1 MKGKV
6 ILSVLEK
13 LAEAATEGSALFEAI
28 LTAGYGASMGKLDYK
43 ISLIKMERSKKRAQ
57 AELEWRSR
65 RTYNSLLYKLKR
77 DGFMESNNKNG
88 KKFFSITPRGKKKLD
103 ILLLRK
109 TQVLPRINYNVV
121 PEEKNN
127 LLIVAFDI
135 PEKERRK
142 RDWLRSSLRH
152 LGLKMIQKSVWIG
165 KIKLPDDFIKDIGV
179 LNLAQFVHIFEV
191 GKEGSLRDFV

>member
-1 MKGKV
+1 
-6 ILSVLEK
+6 
-13 LAEAATEGSALFEAI
+13 
-28 LTAGYGASMGKLDYK
+28 
-43 ISLIKMERSKKRAQ
+43 
-57 AELEWRSR
+57 
-65 RTYNSLLYKLKR
+65 
-77 DGFMESNNKNG
+77 MESNNKNG